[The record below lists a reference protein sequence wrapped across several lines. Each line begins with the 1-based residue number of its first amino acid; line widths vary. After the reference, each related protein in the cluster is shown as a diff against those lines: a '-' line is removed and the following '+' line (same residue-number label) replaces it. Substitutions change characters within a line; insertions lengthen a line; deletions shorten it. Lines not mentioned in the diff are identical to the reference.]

1 MGPSDERTDPAPAS
15 LVRNSSWL
23 LASRLYGVAVSG
35 AVSILAVRSFS
46 TSSYADFALAVA
58 FVTLAATVSE
68 LGIATLAI
76 RRMIEEPE
84 RTARLLSIA
93 LVAEVVTSL
102 AALAVIVPILI
113 LLDYEASVVVVVAV
127 GAGLVLTQG
136 VLAALEA
143 PFQAV
148 RTFAYVGASA
158 AAQHT
163 VLLVAGVGALA
174 LGAGPV
180 GLISAMLVAAAV
192 ATAVAFAL
200 ARWKLALRPR
210 PSREAVAELRPFL
223 VAAIPIGLTGALT
236 TIYDRIGLIM
246 VSKLDDKV
254 AVAHYGV
261 PLMLLFNIYVI
272 PGVVASAFFPL
283 LSAQLRDSPAAAADA
298 FRLLLRIFTIASGV
312 IALILGLGA
321 HDILTLLFGERYAIS
336 TGALQILAVVIVLS
350 FLNYLLWYGLLAA
363 KLERGKAAIMFV
375 GGCISVG
382 MNALLIPSHGI
393 EGAAIALVVS
403 DTLVV
408 AAQLVMIHRRF
419 VTLSWRL
426 LAVPVGLGAVAAAP
440 FLAGLVAP
448 SLALGVLTAALWAAA
463 LTAARYVTLQEW
475 EPLLAPVR
483 RRFTR

>member
-1 MGPSDERTDPAPAS
+1 MGLSDERTEPPPAS

-23 LASRLYGVAVSG
+23 LASRLYGVVVSG
-35 AVSILAVRSFS
+35 AISILAVRTFS
-46 TSSYADFALAVA
+46 TSSYADFALAIA
-58 FVTLAATVSE
+58 FVTLAAAVSE

-76 RRMIEEPE
+76 RRMIERPE
-84 RTARLLSIA
+84 RAGRLLSVA
-93 LVAEVVTSL
+93 LAAEVATSL
-102 AALAVIVPILI
+102 AALVVIMPILVVLDYDTAVI
-113 LLDYEASVVVVVAV
+113 SVVAV

-148 RTFAYVGASA
+148 RTFAYVAASA

-163 VLLVAGVGALA
+163 VLLVAGSSALA

-180 GLISAMLVAAAV
+180 GLVAAMLVAATA

-200 ARWKLALRPR
+200 AGSKLSLRPR
-210 PSREAVAELRPFL
+210 VNRAAIAELRSFL

-254 AVAHYGV
+254 AVAHYSV
-261 PLMLLFNIYVI
+261 PLMMLFNIYVI

-283 LSAQLRDSPAAAADA
+283 LSAQLRDDAAAAADA
-298 FRLLLRIFTIASGV
+298 FRLLLRVFTIASGA
-312 IALILGLGA
+312 IALVLGLGA
-321 HDILTLLFGERYAIS
+321 NDILSLLFGERYTVS
-336 TGALQILAVVIVLS
+336 TGALQILAAVIVLS

-363 KLERGKAAIMFV
+363 RLERGKAAIMFA
-375 GGCISVG
+375 GGCISVAL
-382 MNALLIPSHGI
+382 NALLIPAYGI
-393 EGAAIALVVS
+393 EGAAIALIVS
-403 DTLVV
+403 DGLVV
-408 AAQLVMIHRRF
+408 AAQLVMVHRRF
-419 VTLSWRL
+419 VALPWRILTLPLSL
-426 LAVPVGLGAVAAAP
+426 GGLAVAP

-448 SLALGVLTAALWAAA
+448 SLALGLLTATLWTAVLTAAG
-463 LTAARYVTLQEW
+463 YVTLQEW
-475 EPLLAPVR
+475 QPLLEPMR

>member
-1 MGPSDERTDPAPAS
+1 MGPSDERTGPAPAS
-15 LVRNSSWL
+15 LVRNSTWL

-58 FVTLAATVSE
+58 FVTLAAAVSE

-76 RRMIEEPE
+76 RRMIEAPE
-84 RTARLLSIA
+84 RTARLLSVA

-102 AALAVIVPILI
+102 AALAAIVPVLV
-113 LLDYEASVVVVVAV
+113 LLDYETSVISVVAV

-143 PFQAV
+143 PFQAI
-148 RTFAYVGASA
+148 RTFAYVAVSA

-174 LGAGPV
+174 LGAGPI
-180 GLISAMLVAAAV
+180 GLVSAMLAAAAV
-192 ATAVAFAL
+192 ATVVAFAF
-200 ARWKLALRPR
+200 ARARLALRPR
-210 PSREAVAELRPFL
+210 PSRADIAELRPFL

-254 AVAHYGV
+254 AVAHYSV

-283 LSAQLRDSPAAAADA
+283 LSAQRRDNPEEAADA
-298 FRLLLRIFTIASGV
+298 FRLLLRIFTLASGV

-321 HDILTLLFGERYAIS
+321 HDILALLFGERYAIS
-336 TGALQILAVVIVLS
+336 TGALQILAVVVVLS

-363 KLERGKAAIMFV
+363 KLERGKAAIMFL
-375 GGCISVG
+375 GGCISIG
-382 MNALLIPSHGI
+382 LNALLIPLHGI
-393 EGAAIALVVS
+393 EGAAIALVAS

-408 AAQLVMIHRRF
+408 AAQLAMIHRRF
-419 VTLSWRL
+419 VTLSWRVL
-426 LAVPVGLGAVAAAP
+426 LAPLGLGVIAVTP

-448 SLALGVLTAALWAAA
+448 SLALAVLTAALWTAA
-463 LTAARYVTLQEW
+463 LTAVHYVTPQEW
-475 EPLLAPVR
+475 EPLVAPVR
-483 RRFTR
+483 QRFTR